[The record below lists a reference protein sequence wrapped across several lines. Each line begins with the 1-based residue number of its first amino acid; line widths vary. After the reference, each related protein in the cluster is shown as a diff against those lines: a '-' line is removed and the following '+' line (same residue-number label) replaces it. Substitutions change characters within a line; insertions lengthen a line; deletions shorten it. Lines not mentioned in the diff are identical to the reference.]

1 MPERSPPTARLISNR
16 DLDGRFSDDVLI
28 APLQRNWND
37 FGYQIRAEVGL
48 RRGDGEREWL
58 FAFFAL
64 KGVTHL
70 GAFFAERRISE
81 DEGIPV
87 NELGIPFASLL
98 TESKSYS
105 LVRRSVGTDQGRR
118 MLLAI
123 NDVSLLNSE
132 DEDVPGWGDFFAEE
146 VFTHA
151 MTRSSE
157 GHFAFRQGPLVL
169 AGRKTSEVD
178 ARQLISV
185 DLTRYGP
192 KVHFDFDFGTT
203 SSLRGRMAVIIGK
216 NGCGKTSSLSRLA
229 AGFAT
234 DKRQGVSF
242 EVRPSVNQVLVFAHS
257 GAVRHFKQ
265 RRDRPGA
272 ASVRTFALD
281 PSTALR
287 TSARARHTR
296 LLVDIARSVD
306 TDFGPLEDL
315 KSIIRDEFPG
325 LKLFIPLRAGLE
337 EPIPGQVKIEGAPW
351 IDLQF
356 WMRGTEG
363 RQLTAAGGV
372 DHEQDLVFLDDVGQ
386 PRALSLGQAA
396 FLNFSL
402 NALANA
408 GPASILLV
416 DEPENFLHPNLI
428 SRFMR
433 VLHRIVEGTKSI
445 AILATHSPFVVREVQ
460 SAHVHVIGNAENS
473 TLEVVHPRLQTLGAN
488 VASIANEVF
497 GDDLAEHLYEL
508 VLNEANIATMPFD
521 QILDRFAGELST
533 EALMYLRR
541 RQQELRHG
549 EGENGV

>member
-1 MPERSPPTARLISNR
+1 M
-16 DLDGRFSDDVLI
+16 LI
-28 APLQRNWND
+28 APILNTWND

-48 RRGDGEREWL
+48 RRSNGEREWL
-58 FAFFAL
+58 VAFFAL
-64 KGVTHL
+64 KGIKIL
-70 GAFFAERRISE
+70 RAFVESQPDFDDR
-81 DEGIPV
+81 GIPLS
-87 NELGIPFASLL
+87 ELGVPFASML

-105 LVRRSVGTDQGRR
+105 MVRRSMGADEGREL
-118 MLLAI
+118 LLAI
-123 NDVSLLNSE
+123 HDVSLLNSE
-132 DEDVPGWGDFFAEE
+132 GEAVPGWGEFF
-146 VFTHA
+146 VDDIFTHA

-157 GHFAFRQGPLVL
+157 GHFAFRHGPLVL
-169 AGRKTSEVD
+169 AGRRTSEVD
-178 ARQLISV
+178 ARQSISV

-192 KVHFDFDFGTT
+192 VVHFDFDFGTA

-242 EVRPSVNQVLVFAHS
+242 DSRPAVNQVLVFAHS
-257 GAVRHFKQ
+257 GAIRHFKQ

-281 PSTALR
+281 PSTSLR
-287 TSARARHTR
+287 TSARERHTR

-306 TDFGPLEDL
+306 NEFSPLEDL
-315 KSIIRDEFPG
+315 RTIVGDEFPG

-337 EPIPGQVKIEGAPW
+337 ELVHGQVEVKGAPF
-351 IDLQF
+351 IDLQL
-356 WMRGTEG
+356 WMLGGEG
-363 RQLTAAGGV
+363 RQLTAAGGI
-372 DHEQDLVFLDDVGQ
+372 DHERDLMFQDSAGQ

-396 FLNFSL
+396 FLNFAL

-408 GPASILLV
+408 GPASILLI
-416 DEPENFLHPNLI
+416 DEPENFLHPNLV

-433 VLHRIVEGTKSI
+433 VLYRVLEGTKSI

-460 SAHVHVIGNAENS
+460 SAYVHVLRNS
-473 TLEVVHPRLQTLGAN
+473 EDGTLEVVHPRLQTLGAN

-508 VLNEANIATMPFD
+508 VLNEANITAMPFN
-521 QILDRFAGELST
+521 QILERFAGELST

-541 RQQELRHG
+541 RQQGLMQG
-549 EGENGV
+549 GGANGA